1 MSHRTVRTVSFLF
14 ILLTI
19 VAFVPGLACTALGF
33 QAAAG
38 VAVLGAVTGMS
49 AAVHGGWRIGLRAA
63 AATGI
68 ASALATLVV
77 GQWMAAFLL
86 FLLIGLRLA
95 VAGRNGMWPAYV
107 LVPISAGFVL
117 GEDPSVSAQPVLDAV
132 TIGLLLAA
140 SAVFAV
146 LVTHVALRGRTLP
159 RATDLSPGRA
169 LAFGLTLGVLLGIAA
184 AIVVYFQLG
193 HTGAWTILTV
203 SIIVQPF
210 IQDGFTKALQR
221 AAGTL
226 LGFVIAILIAVAVPS
241 TTLIYIL
248 AVLASVI
255 SLAFLVDQRPYW
267 MYATA
272 LTVAIVC
279 LEGAS
284 TSILDTARDRLIAT
298 AIGAALSLLAIAI
311 LEPFARRNAHRTGAT
326 HY

>member
-1 MSHRTVRTVSFLF
+1 MSHGTIRRVSFLF
-14 ILLTI
+14 VLLTI
-19 VAFVPGLACTALGF
+19 VAFVPSLVCTALGLK
-33 QAAAG
+33 AVAG
-38 VAVLGAVTGMS
+38 VAVLGAVSGMS
-49 AAVHGGWRIGLRAA
+49 GAIRGGWRIGLRAA
-63 AATGI
+63 GATGI
-68 ASALATLVV
+68 AAALATVV
-77 GQWMAAFLL
+77 AEQWWAAFLV

-95 VAGRNGMWPAYV
+95 IAGSNGMWPAYI

-117 GEDPSVSAQPVLDAV
+117 GEDPSVSEHLLLDALI
-132 TIGLLLAA
+132 IGLLLAG

-159 RATDLSPGRA
+159 HATELSSGRA

-184 AIVVYFQLG
+184 AIVVHFQLG
-193 HTGAWTILTV
+193 HTGAWVILTV

-226 LGFVIAILIAVAVPS
+226 IGLLIAILVAEVLPS
-241 TTLIYIL
+241 TTLIDVIAVVAAIL
-248 AVLASVI
+248 
-255 SLAFLVDQRPYW
+255 SLLFMVEQRPYW
-267 MYATA
+267 LYAAA

-284 TSILDTARDRLIAT
+284 TSILDTARERFIAT
-298 AIGAALSLLAIAI
+298 AIGAGISLTAIAI
-311 LEPFARRNAHRTGAT
+311 LLPFARREAHRAGTS